1 MLYFHQQCEPL
12 SLHFM
17 VPAVGFFFFFFFP
30 PLWEND

>member
-1 MLYFHQQCEPL
+1 MAMLQLHCQREPL

-17 VPAVGFFFFFFFP
+17 VPAVGFFFP

>member
-17 VPAVGFFFFFFFP
+17 VPAVGFFFFFFP

>member
-17 VPAVGFFFFFFFP
+17 VPAVGFFFFFFSST
-30 PLWEND
+30 LGE

>member
-17 VPAVGFFFFFFFP
+17 VPAVGFFFFFSST
-30 PLWEND
+30 LGE